1 MKANPQH
8 CPELSGALQGF
19 VLTTCRSEP
28 PWVLEGEGCTCV
40 CVCVCAINCLQAG
53 EGESSCAAANVALSP
68 SRSQGFHFEKGKLVL
83 FHPEVVGFQTP
94 DSHDCSGMTAGLISR
109 Q

>member
-1 MKANPQH
+1 M
-8 CPELSGALQGF
+8 
-19 VLTTCRSEP
+19 
-28 PWVLEGEGCTCV
+28 CV
-40 CVCVCAINCLQAG
+40 CVPSTACKLGRVKAAVLQQMW
-53 EGESSCAAANVALSP
+53 LFP
-68 SRSQGFHFEKGKLVL
+68 PFRSQGFHFEKGKLVL

>member
-28 PWVLEGEGCTCV
+28 PRVLEGEGCTCV
-40 CVCVCAINCLQAG
+40 CVCVCHQLLASWGRVKAAVLQQMG
-53 EGESSCAAANVALSP
+53 LFPHE
-68 SRSQGFHFEKGKLVL
+68 GFHFEKGKLVL